1 MKRPLNRV
9 ERMRSILR
17 SLGLKPALSYA
28 VAHGISCEAAIVVV
42 RENAHA

>member
-17 SLGLKPALSYA
+17 SLGLKSALAYA
-28 VAHGISCEAAIVVV
+28 VRVGISFEAALVVV
-42 RENAHA
+42 RESSHA